1 MDVKTIGTFFI
12 STDVH
17 EAECFL
23 GVFPSNDPFYYPVR
37 EVANLDL

>member
-1 MDVKTIGTFFI
+1 MKTIGTSFI

-23 GVFPSNDPFYYPVR
+23 GVSPSNDPFYDSVR
-37 EVANLDL
+37 EVANRDL